1 MNRFLLQH
9 AMAPAGAEQRPDPSD
24 ATELHPPVKRRNS
37 PVWRYFGFIKNPEG
51 DLKEDGF
58 PLCKMCHRR
67 VAAKD
72 GTTSNMLNHLRRH
85 HQAEYE
91 EVKVKPLRCIALEA
105 PS

>member
-1 MNRFLLQH
+1 MTWFLLQH
-9 AMAPAGAEQRPDPSD
+9 AMIPGGAEPRPDLLD
-24 ATELHPPVKRRNS
+24 TMELHPPVKRRNS
-37 PVWRYFGFIKNPEG
+37 PVWKYFGFLRSAEG
-51 DLKEDGF
+51 VNEDGF

-91 EVKVKPLRCIALEA
+91 EVKVKAPLV
-105 PS
+105 

>member
-1 MNRFLLQH
+1 
-9 AMAPAGAEQRPDPSD
+9 MAPAGAEQRLDLSNT
-24 ATELHPPVKRRNS
+24 TELHPPVKRRNS
-37 PVWRYFGFIKNPEG
+37 PVWKYFGFIKNSEG

-91 EVKVKPLRCIALEA
+91 EVKVKQPSSSSLRCVVLEMLL
-105 PS
+105 